1 MEPLQSAPT
10 EPDATPAT
18 ASAGPDASA
27 APQVAPAAPAIGTLH
42 SAMSHAERR
51 RHARIQSTSLAV
63 ISVGGILT
71 LMYVAKAVLVLV
83 LTSVLLAFMLEP
95 IVELCQK
102 IRLPRSVGSL
112 VAVLLMC
119 SALYGIFYV
128 SYNQAN
134 EFVSELPKYT
144 VRMRGVVNQVR
155 LRAER
160 VRQTTRN
167 VIPEDKA
174 DKNTVTVRQTT
185 SWAEQITN
193 GAVSAT
199 EAIMMAAFV
208 PFLVFFML
216 SWKDHVRASTVMLFE
231 MENRQTAYVTL
242 GLIAQM
248 IRGFIVGNVIIGIIL
263 GITGT
268 IAFWILGVPYFY
280 VIGMISGVV
289 SLLPYLGI
297 VLAIL
302 PPVVVSMSTLTVG
315 TFLAISAVVGISHLI
330 ALNILYP
337 KIIGSRLQ
345 LNPLAVTLSLLFWG
359 WLWGAMGLI
368 LAVPLTAAVKII
380 FDHIESMK
388 AFGNWLGE

>member
-1 MEPLQSAPT
+1 MEPLQSAPA
-10 EPDATPAT
+10 EPEATPAT
-18 ASAGPDASA
+18 ATAGAIPG
-27 APQVAPAAPAIGTLH
+27 QTTPATHEAGTVH
-42 SAMSHAERR
+42 SAMSNAERR

-71 LMYVAKAVLVLV
+71 LMYIAKAVLVLV

-95 IVELCQK
+95 IVELCQR

-112 VAVLLMC
+112 VAVLVMC

-128 SYNQAN
+128 SYNQAS
-134 EFVSELPKYT
+134 EFLTELPKYT
-144 VRMRGVVNQVR
+144 VRMRSVVNHVR
-155 LRAER
+155 QSAER

-167 VIPEDKA
+167 VLPDDKT
-174 DKNTVTVRQTT
+174 DKNTVTVRET
-185 SWAEQITN
+185 SSWTERLTN
-193 GAVSAT
+193 GAVGAT

-216 SWKDHVRASTVMLFE
+216 SWKDHVRASTVMLFD
-231 MENRQTAYVTL
+231 MDNRQTAYVTL

-263 GITGT
+263 GVTST

-302 PPVVVSMSTLTVG
+302 PPVVVSMSTLTLG
-315 TFLAISAVVGISHLI
+315 TFMAIAMVVGISHLI
-330 ALNILYP
+330 ALNVLYP

-368 LAVPLTAAVKII
+368 LAVPLTAALKII
-380 FDHIESMK
+380 FDHVEGLK
-388 AFGNWLGE
+388 AYGNWLGE